1 MKYQAFFLT
10 LLFIPNLLKPKSLNL
25 ILIIFIIMFKPQ
37 VIQILHLALQQ
48 ILTNLKL
55 HRIQKRNKF
64 KAVKLKQI
72 INFYHY
78 LIGISLIEK
87 E

>member
-1 MKYQAFFLT
+1 MKYQALFLT
-10 LLFIPNLLKPKSLNL
+10 LLFIPNLLIPKSLNLNL

-55 HRIQKRNKF
+55 HQIQKKNKF
-64 KAVKLKQI
+64 KAAKLKQI
-72 INFYHY
+72 INFYN
-78 LIGISLIEK
+78 
-87 E
+87 